1 MGNAHQTSGFSE
13 VSSLADCTK
22 LLETIG
28 LHIEPIVYLNS
39 LYVNSKERQN
49 RQYMA
54 APTITRE
61 LKQEDPMKVLSALLV
76 RNPKRPVGFFQK
88 SADLGDGFKPLQTH
102 IGFDPVGNHIYKGD
116 EDPFEGLKSLHDLTM
131 GYICYDGVRFRE
143 PILNKSAGAFSKL
156 NSHFT
161 TAEFSV
167 FKNFL
172 IFDHQARKLYLR
184 GDVLECETVL
194 NQAQALPARSSVFL
208 SSVELSPEDFRRSLG
223 SDAFKA
229 GVRKLQEH
237 IKAGDIFQAV
247 ISERFEIDLTVS
259 PLEIFQTLIEIGSSA
274 YQFFYSTP
282 ERIVLGASP
291 ELLLSVKG
299 GKLETH
305 PIAGT
310 RPRGKT
316 EAEDLKLQDELM
328 KDTKENAE
336 HLMLVDLARN
346 DLGRISKPGK
356 VHATERNLIKR
367 FPSVMHIVSKVE
379 GELKS
384 EYAPVDALSSC
395 FPAGT
400 LSGAPKIRAMQLISE
415 IEGVPRGFYGGT
427 FFLSQPDG
435 ELEACISIRSME
447 IIGNRGYIQAG
458 AGIVMDSDPDSE
470 YAEVLHKSKTLRRVL
485 ALAMKKEGK

>member
-1 MGNAHQTSGFSE
+1 MLRTGKI
-13 VSSLADCTK
+13 VSMTASVQIT
-22 LLETIG
+22 
-28 LHIEPIVYLNS
+28 
-39 LYVNSKERQN
+39 
-49 RQYMA
+49 
-54 APTITRE
+54 TRE
-61 LKQEDPMKVLSALLV
+61 LKQEDPMKVLTALLAG
-76 RNPKRPVGFFQK
+76 NPKRPVGFFQK
-88 SADLGDGFKPLQTH
+88 SADLGDGFKPLQTT
-102 IGFDPVGNHIYKGD
+102 IGFDPIGSHVFKGD
-116 EDPFEGLKSLHDLTM
+116 RDPFEGLKGVRDLTM
-131 GYICYDGVRFRE
+131 GYICYDGIRFRE
-143 PILNKSAGAFSKL
+143 PILNKSPGAFSKL
-156 NSHFT
+156 KPDFT
-161 TAEFSV
+161 VAEFSV

-172 IFDHQARKLYLR
+172 IFDHHTKKLRFR
-184 GDVLECETVL
+184 GDATECEAIL
-194 NQAQALPARSSVFL
+194 IQAQALPARPNISV
-208 SSVELSPEDFRRSLG
+208 SDAELSPEEFRRSLG
-223 SDAFKA
+223 SDKFKA

-259 PLEIFQTLIEIGSSA
+259 PLEVFQTLIEIGSSA

-291 ELLLSVKG
+291 ELLLSVKE

-316 EAEDLKLQDELM
+316 EEEDLKLQDELM

-346 DLGRISKPGK
+346 DIGRISKPGTVK
-356 VHATERNLIKR
+356 ATERNLIKR

-384 EYAPVDALSSC
+384 EFSPVDALSSC

-415 IEGVPRGFYGGT
+415 IEGVPRGFYGGS

-447 IIGNRGYIQAG
+447 IVGDRGFIQAG
-458 AGIVMDSDPDSE
+458 AGIVMDSNPDSE
-470 YAEVLHKSKTLRRVL
+470 YAEVLHKSKTLRRAL
-485 ALAMKKEGK
+485 ALAIQKKAEVK